1 MNKREIKQYLLG
13 ISQVLGGLSMPA
25 TEQNASIMHS
35 VYQTLHHI
43 QELVDADKPES
54 EEKSE

>member
-1 MNKREIKQYLLG
+1 MNKQEIKKYLLG

-25 TEQNASIMHS
+25 TEQNTSIMYS

-43 QELVDADKPES
+43 QELVDTDKPES
-54 EEKSE
+54 ENKDK